1 MKHQAV
7 KQLLTAMSLAVSAVL
22 VVSCGQQGGLPTSNE
37 YPVASVE
44 ATTTELT
51 ATYPAS
57 IKGKQDVEIRPKIS
71 GFITRL
77 CVDEGATVR
86 QGQVLFT

>member
-44 ATTTELT
+44 ATTTESRT
-51 ATYPAS
+51 
-57 IKGKQDVEIRPKIS
+57 
-71 GFITRL
+71 
-77 CVDEGATVR
+77 
-86 QGQVLFT
+86 